1 MAGSRQAWCPR
12 CDELRAARP
21 GAACPTCGRGLLAV
35 PQARP
40 TEPPASLAGRAV
52 GRLGAALP
60 ALRAASTGLVVLA
73 VVAGAFAAGRATR
86 STPATAP
93 SEPAT
98 TLPGFAQAGPLSG
111 RRDFNWRAIR
121 SGITVTLRS
130 TEVGGNFGRVALVVE
145 GLKAGEGVVEVGG
158 LRLQDGQG
166 RDLVPAAELAALS
179 PTSSRQFNDDGVD
192 FAELPLDD
200 PFDWRQVAR
209 VTVGRL
215 TIGHETRVTLS
226 GDLRDQAL
234 AKASNDRS
242 SPQASKPP
250 SSCPDCQVEVTCK
263 ACRTVRVIDSSYR
276 DGSVLLVLA
285 ARGPLARSALQ
296 GSQAVVNSDAGGEI
310 SSWSDSAPDGTTAV
324 GFNAADLAVR
334 SPPGTPMSFQVEV
347 TSQAMR
353 TVAGPWTITQP
364 GEGTPP

>member
-1 MAGSRQAWCPR
+1 
-12 CDELRAARP
+12 
-21 GAACPTCGRGLLAV
+21 
-35 PQARP
+35 
-40 TEPPASLAGRAV
+40 
-52 GRLGAALP
+52 
-60 ALRAASTGLVVLA
+60 VLA
-73 VVAGAFAAGRATR
+73 VVAGAFAAGRVTR

-93 SEPAT
+93 PAPAT

-111 RRDFNWRAIR
+111 RRDFNWRAPSR
-121 SGITVTLRS
+121 SGITVTLRH
-130 TEVGGNFGRVALVVE
+130 TEVGGNFGRVAFRVE
-145 GLKAGEGVVEVGG
+145 GLKAGEGVVSVGG
-158 LRLQDGQG
+158 LRIQDGQG
-166 RDLVPAAELAALS
+166 RDLVPTARLAELA
-179 PTSSRQFNDDGVD
+179 PTSEEQFNADGTAS
-192 FAELPLDD
+192 AELPLDD
-200 PFDWRQVAR
+200 PFDWQQVAR

-215 TIGHETRVTLS
+215 TIGQETHNTLR
-226 GDLRDQAL
+226 GDLRDRAL
-234 AKASNDRS
+234 ALARGDRS
-242 SPQASKPP
+242 VREGGAPP
-250 SSCPDCQVEVTCK
+250 SSCPDCQVQVACE

-310 SSWSDSAPDGTTAV
+310 SSWSDSAPDGTSAV